1 MNNALQSQI
10 DELETKIAFQDATI
24 EELNQEVIKLNDLV
38 ARQQYQMQLIV
49 DKLLAM
55 EPSNIATQAE
65 ETPLLTIN
73 PKVKNHYIGRIED
86 RSNA

>member
-65 ETPLLTIN
+65 ETP
-73 PKVKNHYIGRIED
+73 PPHY
-86 RSNA
+86 